1 VHSLLKR
8 QLRAAQ
14 RGRTDDSVDLEALLA
29 SVEASYLEFERER
42 RLNDRSGRLMEDE
55 IMAANARIEQ
65 EASGALSAVFRTV
78 GEGILQLSE
87 SGDVEDAN
95 PEAERIFGGGAAMLI
110 GRNANELISLVGRT
124 LEVGKTFET
133 ETMWL
138 TRGPIPVE
146 VSVAEFQR
154 NGRPRFLA
162 IVRDI
167 TLRKS
172 RERDLIIAREA
183 AESANLSKS
192 HFLASMSHELRTP
205 LNAILGFA
213 EVIRDRHFGE
223 NADDK
228 YVEYADGIHMSGK
241 HLLSLIDDIL
251 DISKIEYGGSPA
263 LKTEPVDLGALARDA
278 VEMMRGI
285 AANKNLDV
293 QIKTPTTP
301 VTVAADA
308 RALRQVALN
317 LLANAVKF
325 TPPRGKVEAIVESE
339 GGGKFTVRDNGIG
352 IAREDLAH
360 VFEPF
365 HRGNS
370 HVARDHPGTGLGL
383 AITRKLVELHG
394 GEIELESD
402 LGQGTSVVVRLP
414 KAAA

>member
-8 QLRAAQ
+8 QLRAAR
-14 RGRTDDSVDLEALLA
+14 RGRADGEVDLDALLA
-29 SVEASYLEFERER
+29 AVEASYLEFERER
-42 RLNDRSGRLMEDE
+42 RLNDRAGRLMEEE
-55 IMAANARIEQ
+55 IMAANVRIEQ
-65 EASGALSAVFRTV
+65 EASGAIAALFRSV

-87 SGDVEDAN
+87 SGDVEEAN
-95 PEAERIFGGGAAMLI
+95 PEAERLFGGNAAMLI
-110 GRNANELISLVGRT
+110 GRNANELISLIGHT
-124 LEVGKTFET
+124 LEIGKTFES

-146 VSVAEFQR
+146 VSVASFRR
-154 NGRPRFLA
+154 NGRPRLLA
-162 IVRDI
+162 ILRDI

-172 RERDLIIAREA
+172 RERELIIAREA

-223 NADDK
+223 SATDK
-228 YVEYADGIHMSGK
+228 YVEYAAGIHMSGK

-251 DISKIEYGGSPA
+251 DLSKIEYGGSPA

-285 AANKNLDV
+285 AANKSLDV
-293 QIKTPTTP
+293 HLVTPSTP

-325 TPPRGKVEAIVESE
+325 TPPKGRVEAIVEAE
-339 GGGKFTVRDNGIG
+339 GGGKFTVRDTGIG
-352 IAREDLAH
+352 IAREDIAH

-365 HRGNS
+365 HRGNAN
-370 HVARDHPGTGLGL
+370 VAREHPGTGLGL

-402 LGQGTSVVVRLP
+402 VGQGTSVVVRLP
-414 KAAA
+414 KVAA